1 MKIDNVL
8 LWNETLRLNTKKFII
23 HDYGLVFHLRHRS
36 YFVIPLSSDKN
47 VTYMKVAS
55 TTIGVYAVLN

>member
-1 MKIDNVL
+1 ME
-8 LWNETLRLNTKKFII
+8 WNSSVKYKKFII